1 MSTFKA
7 VVAVVLGAAVGGPA
21 AFLVAVLCSALARS
35 PGALSPADGLGLAA
49 AAAGAAYGVAMGCA
63 YWRDA
68 RFPRR

>member
-1 MSTFKA
+1 MSIAKGFCA
-7 VVAVVLGAAVGGPA
+7 ALAGAAVGGPA
-21 AFLVAVLCSALARS
+21 AFLFAVVCSALARS
-35 PGALSPADGLGLAA
+35 PGALGPADGLGLA